1 MGLPPG
7 FVPATTYSAQP
18 GAAVRPNQQQFWNSQ
33 APVGRREF
41 RPAAQILRA
50 GNFAILNRY
59 APPAMGDRGP
69 TPPVRGRCREATEG
83 IGWRSYGHEVPVGRV
98 PRRSFGDFPIGT
110 LGKSLAARR
119 QRNPPATNATI
130 PSSPPH
136 PSRLRRATFPPGGRL
151 KGSRRRNS
159 PPLRKPA
166 PPCFKRK
173 TLLQYGGRN
182 PNREGERPWSSTAWW
197 PRPRAPSPTAW

>member
-1 MGLPPG
+1 MARIEWQK
-7 FVPATTYSAQP
+7 AT
-18 GAAVRPNQQQFWNSQ
+18 
-33 APVGRREF
+33 
-41 RPAAQILRA
+41 QILRA
-50 GNFAILNRY
+50 EN
-59 APPAMGDRGP
+59 P
-69 TPPVRGRCREATEG
+69 TPSQRGN
-83 IGWRSYGHEVPVGRV
+83 
-98 PRRSFGDFPIGT
+98 PRNGGPGVSGPMGTKCPSAASPGDPLVTFPS

-136 PSRLRRATFPPGGRL
+136 PSRLRRAPLPLLAFGHFPLTGGIGLPPGGRL

-182 PNREGERPWSSTAWW
+182 PSREGERPWNSTAWW
-197 PRPRAPSPTAW
+197 PRPRAPSPTVW

>member
-7 FVPATTYSAQP
+7 FVLATTYSAQP
-18 GAAVRPNQQQFWNSQ
+18 GAAVRPHQQQFWNSQ

-41 RPAAQILRA
+41 RHSLRFCAPEILQFLTGTR
-50 GNFAILNRY
+50 
-59 APPAMGDRGP
+59 PPQWGPGKGDY
-69 TPPVRGRCREATEG
+69 E
-83 IGWRSYGHEVPVGRV
+83 HEVLIGAV
-98 PRRSFGDFPIGT
+98 PGGVLVT
-110 LGKSLAARR
+110 LPPRAKSLAARR

-173 TLLQYGGRN
+173 TLLQYGRRN
-182 PNREGERPWSSTAWW
+182 PNREGERPWNSTAWW